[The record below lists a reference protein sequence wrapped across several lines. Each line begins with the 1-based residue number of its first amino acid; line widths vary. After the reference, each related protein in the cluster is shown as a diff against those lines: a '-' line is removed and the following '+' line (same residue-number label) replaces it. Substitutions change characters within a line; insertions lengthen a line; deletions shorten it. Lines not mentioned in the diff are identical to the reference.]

1 MYHFFKDQ
9 GNSNTFDL
17 FSNSDNYD
25 AESRAEDVRANKF
38 AKNFLLFK
46 AKNDLDILKE
56 NITLQNIITVMKKY
70 GISKQA
76 LSIELRLDLKNFKV
90 ANLHSCLFTSSKK
103 EINDLLT
110 NLRDEGSISIRKYS
124 ELIGSIRK

>member
-1 MYHFFKDQ
+1 
-9 GNSNTFDL
+9 
-17 FSNSDNYD
+17 
-25 AESRAEDVRANKF
+25 
-38 AKNFLLFK
+38 
-46 AKNDLDILKE
+46 
-56 NITLQNIITVMKKY
+56 MKKY

-90 ANLHSCLFTSSKK
+90 GNLHSCLFTSSKK

-124 ELIGSIRK
+124 ELIGSISK